1 MAKSLLDM
9 AKELRKLGETNRSM
23 VFKLNIGKIY
33 GIDLILEAKGATELD
48 AYNLRLAEKFLKS
61 KMEILQMKN
70 PNEIKSQDDVVV
82 NQGGRSSD
90 VLVATIEKCEKLEIQ
105 NKILKKALIEL
116 LDYTELDD
124 LVDYKEKINE
134 ALYDASRYATIGD
147 IKNDEKSI

>member
-1 MAKSLLDM
+1 MINQ
-9 AKELRKLGETNRSM
+9 E
-23 VFKLNIGKIY
+23 
-33 GIDLILEAKGATELD
+33 
-48 AYNLRLAEKFLKS
+48 
-61 KMEILQMKN
+61 
-70 PNEIKSQDDVVV
+70 EIKSQDDVVV

>member
-1 MAKSLLDM
+1 MINQ
-9 AKELRKLGETNRSM
+9 E
-23 VFKLNIGKIY
+23 
-33 GIDLILEAKGATELD
+33 
-48 AYNLRLAEKFLKS
+48 
-61 KMEILQMKN
+61 
-70 PNEIKSQDDVVV
+70 EIKSQDDVVV

-147 IKNDEKSI
+147 IKNDEKSKSFRIYTLRCLGWDDTCVIHEVLMSLGKIEEFIVTSNY